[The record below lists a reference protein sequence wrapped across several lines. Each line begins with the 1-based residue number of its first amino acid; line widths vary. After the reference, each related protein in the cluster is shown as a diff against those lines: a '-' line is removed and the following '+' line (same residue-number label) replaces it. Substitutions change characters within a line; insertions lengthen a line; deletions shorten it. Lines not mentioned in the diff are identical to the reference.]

1 MKQLTKTQRQLLEYN
16 RLVGFNLIKEKY
28 HKLITLLET
37 KKFESINS
45 EFTNYANKIKT
56 QFGTL
61 KIFFKSSNMLTASF
75 GSILS
80 KSST

>member
-56 QFGTL
+56 QFGIKHSHLNYYQRVWNQTYN
-61 KIFFKSSNMLTASF
+61 SY
-75 GSILS
+75 S
-80 KSST
+80 KKY